1 MAETTPTRDR
11 LLARLRRQ
19 GWLTRRDLDDEHIHA
34 RWLGRLVDD
43 GVIERV
49 SRGVYR
55 AAGAPETTDETLFD
69 ACAVVPR
76 GVVCLLSALAYHH
89 LSTVNP
95 SRIDIAVRRDER
107 RPVVAYPPV
116 AFHKFRDMT
125 TGLHR
130 VAGPRGRELRIFDA
144 GRTISDAF
152 RLRREVGKDVAL
164 EALQSYL
171 RRRPRPNIDTLLA
184 TARKTGAYK
193 SMRPYVEALV

>member
-69 ACAVVPR
+69 ACAAVPR

-152 RLRREVGKDVAL
+152 RLRREVGK
-164 EALQSYL
+164 
-171 RRRPRPNIDTLLA
+171 
-184 TARKTGAYK
+184 
-193 SMRPYVEALV
+193 